1 MSSRPRTLRILSAAA
16 VALAFIGIA
25 ASATSAASAAPADAA
40 SFSRDG
46 VTFTAQ
52 PHGALFAGI
61 GAIVPGQRETARLWV
76 RNDGTSALVIRVN
89 ATDVNVD
96 DPDYAAALSLRAT
109 TTTQPSGARMTF
121 ATAESC
127 FLLLGEQY
135 LLPGET
141 IPVTIRLAM
150 GDVSGSLAQ
159 DATAS
164 ATLAVGMREAG
175 APWVEDG
182 ECDGDG
188 AHLPVLGDP
197 DPGTPTPTTPTHAHP
212 GTHRARA
219 GSDAAAIIT
228 GGPRRRLGPHGS
240 ARRLPLLDR
249 NRRAHLAARIRRP
262 HHGRSARR
270 APAAPQTSTEESMT
284 ITRNEAP
291 RERGLLHYIGIGLS
305 FGLLALVIALAALLI
320 VVPKVGGATPL
331 TVLTQSMEP
340 TLPPGTLVV
349 VGPVEPA
356 DVRVGDV
363 VTYQI
368 RSGEPERHHPPRHR
382 RHLGQRRQLHLH
394 HEGRQQRRR
403 GPYRRR
409 GPAARAA
416 SGTASPSWV
425 GSTQR
430 STAMPARGSCR
441 AWPSPCSA
449 TRPS

>member
-1 MSSRPRTLRILSAAA
+1 MSSRPRSLRILSAAA

-109 TTTQPSGARMTF
+109 TTTQPSGARMSF

-197 DPGTPTPTTPTHAHP
+197 DPGTPEPTPTPAPTVPAPDPTPQPSSPAVPAGASGPTGALGGSLSST
-212 GTHRARA
+212 GT
-219 GSDAAAIIT
+219 DALTWLLASVALIT
-228 GGPRRRLGPHGS
+228 GGALAVLLPLRRR
-240 ARRLPLLDR
+240 
-249 NRRAHLAARIRRP
+249 
-262 HHGRSARR
+262 
-270 APAAPQTSTEESMT
+270 
-284 ITRNEAP
+284 
-291 RERGLLHYIGIGLS
+291 
-305 FGLLALVIALAALLI
+305 
-320 VVPKVGGATPL
+320 
-331 TVLTQSMEP
+331 
-340 TLPPGTLVV
+340 
-349 VGPVEPA
+349 
-356 DVRVGDV
+356 
-363 VTYQI
+363 
-368 RSGEPERHHPPRHR
+368 
-382 RHLGQRRQLHLH
+382 QRRN
-394 HEGRQQRRR
+394 
-403 GPYRRR
+403 P
-409 GPAARAA
+409 
-416 SGTASPSWV
+416 
-425 GSTQR
+425 
-430 STAMPARGSCR
+430 
-441 AWPSPCSA
+441 
-449 TRPS
+449 